1 MIFDTHAHYDDEQF
15 NEDRE
20 IVLKNLKDQNI
31 IAVNVGASFEG
42 SCKALE
48 YANKYDFIYG
58 AVGIHPDNV
67 GELDNEKFEKL
78 TQMARNNQIVAI
90 GEIGLDY
97 HWMVEEKELQK
108 YWFIKQ
114 LELART
120 LAKPINVHS
129 RDAAMDTLS
138 IIKEHGQ
145 NLGGIIHC
153 YSYSVEQ
160 AIEYLEMGYYIGIG
174 GVVTFKNSKKLKE
187 VVKQIPIDRIVLETD
202 CPYLAP
208 EPNRGKRNSSL
219 NLKYVAAAIGEIKE
233 LSEEQVIDI
242 TFENAKRV
250 YKLDI
255 GAILILLPMTTSRV
269 VFSIC
274 GLVVLLI
281 GIVMLVDR
289 IRKRRLLEPKDDPN
303 IIDAL

>member
-1 MIFDTHAHYDDEQF
+1 MQIGHCGENMIFDTHAHYDDEQF

-67 GELDNEKFEKL
+67 SELDNEKFEKL

-255 GAILILLPMTTSRV
+255 SGGSGFAKQR
-269 VFSIC
+269 
-274 GLVVLLI
+274 
-281 GIVMLVDR
+281 
-289 IRKRRLLEPKDDPN
+289 
-303 IIDAL
+303 